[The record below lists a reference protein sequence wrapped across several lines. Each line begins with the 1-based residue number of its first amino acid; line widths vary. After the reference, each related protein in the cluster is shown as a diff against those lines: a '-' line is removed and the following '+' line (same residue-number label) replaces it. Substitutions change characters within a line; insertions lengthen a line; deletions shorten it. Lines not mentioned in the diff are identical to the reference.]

1 MRYFNLSLLQPC
13 LLEDTIECTRS
24 QFVSR
29 LTGNGNEAGLA
40 RVFVLSVTTPG
51 SDHPPTILLDQLDD
65 YADLH
70 ILNYLHLLTESLVFE
85 RRNTKIW
92 KCLGLVLQAT
102 G

>member
-1 MRYFNLSLLQPC
+1 M
-13 LLEDTIECTRS
+13 LEDAVECTRS
-24 QFVSR
+24 QFISR
-29 LTGNGNEAGLA
+29 LTGNGNEAGLV